1 MKNNESQ
8 IEVLKEL
15 VKSQQEYIKQLEQ
28 RTSFQDT
35 DKTDINRLM
44 AEYAARLDEVTA
56 LRDHYRQ
63 MVAEISQI
71 KSEYESSLNELLS
84 SIRSYK

>member
-28 RTSFQDT
+28 RTPFQDT

-44 AEYAARLDEVTA
+44 TEYSARLDEVTA
-56 LRDHYRQ
+56 LRDRYRQ
-63 MVAEISQI
+63 MVAKISQM
-71 KSEYESSLNELLS
+71 KSEYDCSLNELLS
-84 SIRSYK
+84 SVRSYK